1 MAPSTTE
8 PARLSRVEFLRFLR
22 NASESAFPHD
32 EVSIELTANG
42 CFGISIPR
50 RAILISAGGKVVG
63 VRGITESDFIE
74 FVNELPAQAV
84 RQLSLPEDM
93 EAPEVF

>member
-1 MAPSTTE
+1 
-8 PARLSRVEFLRFLR
+8 
-22 NASESAFPHD
+22 
-32 EVSIELTANG
+32 
-42 CFGISIPR
+42 
-50 RAILISAGGKVVG
+50 LISAGGKVVG